1 MEIYTKGILGEG
13 LLVTLRN
20 PSGCLVLSHLDNT
33 AYVANFV
40 RPNFDYA
47 ETSYIPRR
55 LYAIPFVLHSFL
67 GGERKYI
74 NSI

>member
-13 LLVTLRN
+13 LLATLCN

-33 AYVANFV
+33 AYVAHFV

-47 ETSYIPRR
+47 ETSYMSRK
-55 LYAIPFVLHSFL
+55 LYAISFVLHSFS
-67 GGERKYI
+67 GEKENI
-74 NSI
+74 